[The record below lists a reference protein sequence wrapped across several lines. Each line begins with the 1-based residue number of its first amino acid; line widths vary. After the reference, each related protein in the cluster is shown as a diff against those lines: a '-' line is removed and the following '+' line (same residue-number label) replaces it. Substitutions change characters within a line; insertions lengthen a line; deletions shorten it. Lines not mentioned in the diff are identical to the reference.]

1 MSHPTSDIPFPPR
14 RTGIYRKGMISAR
27 PSWQG
32 VKSVVAGGQV
42 RDPETLAQGEA
53 RPTGRAVSKER
64 LGDWDGQPDV

>member
-1 MSHPTSDIPFPPR
+1 MSHPTSDIPCPPR

-32 VKSVVAGGQV
+32 VKRSDW
-42 RDPETLAQGEA
+42 DPETLSQGEA